1 MAKGRRLVAPDGM
14 QTRPTQDKTR
24 EALFSMIQAYVP
36 DASVLDLFGGTGALA
51 LEAMSRGASKAVI
64 CDISRP
70 AQKAIETN
78 IKAVLGET
86 DTVALIKADYRVAL
100 KQLDGQKFDLVFLDP
115 PYADEAA
122 YLNSLAFISEHSMLS
137 EDALV
142 IVEKRRNISIRYP
155 DGFEI
160 IKTRNYSDTVI
171 ELLTKEETL

>member
-1 MAKGRRLVAPDGM
+1 MAKGRRLVAPDGL

-36 DASVLDLFGGTGALA
+36 GASVLDLFGGTGALA
-51 LEAMSRGASKAVI
+51 LEAMSRGADKAVI

-78 IKAVLGET
+78 IKTVLGESK
-86 DTVALIKADYRVAL
+86 AAILIKADYRVAL
-100 KQLDGQKFDLVFLDP
+100 KQLAAQQFDLVFLDP

-122 YLNSLAFISEHSMLS
+122 YSNSLSFILENDMLS

-142 IVEKRRNISIRYP
+142 IVEKRRDASVSYP
-155 DGFEI
+155 EGLTI
-160 IKTRNYSDTVI
+160 IKSRNYSDTVI